1 MTETT
6 TERHE
11 LTLTR
16 LIDAPRELL
25 FRAWTEPELLK
36 RWFTPRPWTTP
47 VVEADVRPGGR
58 SFVLMRG
65 PDGEEQ
71 PCHGVYLE
79 VVPGRRLVFTDAFTE
94 AWLPSAKPFFTC
106 VVTFDDEHGRTRYTA
121 VARHWTAADKQTH
134 ERMGFH
140 AGWNAAT
147 DQLEALAR
155 ELAAAS

>member
-1 MTETT
+1 MTETH

-47 VVEADVRPGGR
+47 VVEADVRPGGK
-58 SFVLMRG
+58 SYVLMRG

-94 AWLPSAKPFFTC
+94 AWLPSSKPFFVC
-106 VVTFDDEHGRTRYTA
+106 VVTFDDEAGKTRYTA
-121 VARHWTAADKQTH
+121 VARHWTAADKGAH
-134 ERMGFH
+134 EAMGFH

-147 DQLEALAR
+147 DQLEALVR
-155 ELAAAS
+155 ELAAAR